1 MEERLREAAASAIGF
16 MPEAEGIALYDA
28 ALTVAADDPLLEIGS
43 YCGKSTIYL
52 GAAAK
57 AAQSVLYSID
67 HHRGSEE
74 HQPGEEYH
82 DPRLVDP
89 DTGRFDTLPTFRRTI
104 EDAGLLDWVVMVV
117 ARSDQVRNMW
127 QTPLSFVFVD
137 GGHSME
143 AARKDYLWASA
154 VRLGGLFAI
163 HDVFPDP
170 ADGGRPPFEIY
181 KQALETKEFDEVVV
195 EGSLR
200 VLKRVREPGYRF
212 WEGLAAEES

>member
-1 MEERLREAAASAIGF
+1 MDERLCEAAANAIGF
-16 MPEAEGIALYDA
+16 MPENEGIALYDA

-52 GAAAK
+52 GAAAR
-57 AAQSVLYSID
+57 AAQSVLYSVD

-89 DTGRFDTLPTFRRTI
+89 ATGRFDTLPIFRRTV

-117 ARSDQVRNMW
+117 ARSDVVRNMW
-127 QTPLSFVFVD
+127 QTPLSFVFID

-143 AARKDYLWASA
+143 AARRDYLWASA

-170 ADGGRPPFEIY
+170 KDGGRPPFEIY